1 MNGVGASQFDP
12 EDQHHSLEGVLRAT
26 RITLLTCWIGGLFAP
41 FAVSGAFLY
50 FQDGPLLLLQLILG
64 GLALTPWGD
73 RFIPQG
79 LRLSFKA
86 VAFIALALLMFC
98 YAGHYWILDG
108 YDLSRDEQMAGF
120 DMRIYAAHR
129 LAWPLPT
136 VWRGDAAALN
146 LQFMLPV
153 QHPVAWVSAY
163 LPGNAMIRTLVGTIA
178 DPALTGPIYTALSV
192 LLLWGC
198 ARRIWPQ
205 DKAWDHEAATVA
217 LLLLVLS
224 GQVLFTGM
232 TAFAMPAHLF
242 VNLLWL
248 WLFLAD
254 RRRTDLVALAVGFVG
269 TGLHQP
275 LFHPLFVLP
284 FLVLLLSKH
293 YWGRRRWGRLALFV
307 GVYALIGAFWMWWPH
322 YIHGLVAGPGSV
334 TDPGIGFIERLQ
346 SVVKQNDHPLPVMAS
361 NLLPLLH
368 MAEHCPVAAAD
379 RRPVGRAARS
389 DGHGAGRRFSG
400 ADCSDGRAAALS
412 GPWLRLSLSAWR
424 DRQCGLAG
432 RVWLALAGALACAGQ
447 SHVHARHTAV
457 CPGAA
462 AGAGLDSAQVL
473 HAVCPGQ

>member
-1 MNGVGASQFDP
+1 
-12 EDQHHSLEGVLRAT
+12 
-26 RITLLTCWIGGLFAP
+26 
-41 FAVSGAFLY
+41 
-50 FQDGPLLLLQLILG
+50 
-64 GLALTPWGD
+64 
-73 RFIPQG
+73 
-79 LRLSFKA
+79 
-86 VAFIALALLMFC
+86 
-98 YAGHYWILDG
+98 
-108 YDLSRDEQMAGF
+108 
-120 DMRIYAAHR
+120 MRIYAAHR

-254 RRRTDLVALAVGFVG
+254 RRRTDLAALAVGFVG

-275 LFHPLFVLP
+275 LFHPLFALP

-307 GVYALIGAFWMWWPH
+307 GAYTLIGAFWMWWPH

-361 NLLPLLH
+361 NLLRFCTWQNIVLLPLLIAGLWGERRDP
-368 MAEHCPVAAAD
+368 MAMALAAGFLA
-379 RRPVGRAARS
+379 PIVVMGVLLPYQ
-389 DGHGAGRRFSG
+389 GHGFGYRYLHGVIGNAALLGGYGWRWLAPWHARARVMFMRAILLSALVLLPAQGWIAHRFYTLFAQVSERITASG
-400 ADCSDGRAAALS
+400 ADY
-412 GPWLRLSLSAWR
+412 
-424 DRQCGLAG
+424 
-432 RVWLALAGALACAGQ
+432 
-447 SHVHARHTAV
+447 AV
-457 CPGAA
+457 IGAA
-462 AGAGLDSAQVL
+462 DTSFTPDLVLNQPDLSNRPIRLWTKGIDNIDILARRLCRSGKPGGVTVALPADSFFGAIGAYFHVPRVVANARLDQQTAAFKAAGCRVIVL
-473 HAVCPGQ
+473 R